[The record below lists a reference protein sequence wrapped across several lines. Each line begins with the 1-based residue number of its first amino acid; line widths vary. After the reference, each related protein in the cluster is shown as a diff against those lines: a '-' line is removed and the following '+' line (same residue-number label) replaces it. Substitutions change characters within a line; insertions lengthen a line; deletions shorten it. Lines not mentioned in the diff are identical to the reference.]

1 MVMRIHTPKLKGP
14 HPLLIL
20 GFCLL
25 WPAAAMVAA
34 ITSHSSTAAQSTP
47 QSVRQTVQN
56 TPPHTGEP
64 TMTNSIAAQSPK
76 QPQR

>member
-1 MVMRIHTPKLKGP
+1 MVMRIHTPKMKGP
-14 HPLLIL
+14 HPLVVL

-47 QSVRQTVQN
+47 RPAAVGQPVQKS
-56 TPPHTGEP
+56 PPLSAEP
-64 TMTNSIAAQSPK
+64 ATATSIAAQS